1 MNFKTGVLAF
11 FLAYVAFKIFLFLVI
26 PRVFLR
32 HKTSMQGSCFLHN
45 FVKIKSSLL
54 CLIFFVVSNF
64 NVVLG
69 QTKEQQRIEKKMKE
83 LVQNGSILLGSPEK
97 KILFE
102 FNSKERFVPASVL
115 KIAITAA
122 AFDILGK
129 NFRFNTTFY
138 TNKKKELLIQGG
150 GDPFLISEEITKI
163 ARLLKKKGYT
173 RFSAL
178 KLDDSL
184 IITKK
189 VPGLSKSKN
198 AYDAL
203 NGALVVNFN
212 SLFLEK
218 KKNGEIV
225 SAEEWTPL
233 TALAKEKG
241 NFLVAGKKDR
251 INVGDSY
258 ADSLRYTAELFIAI
272 FQKEGIRI
280 TQDSYKK
287 ASLNENWSLILN
299 YKNSRD
305 LKELIP
311 SFLLY
316 SNNYI
321 ANQIYFRIG
330 GEKYGRVYNLEKS
343 NRAMTLYMAQFGANS
358 KNFQILEG
366 SGLSRDNRITGQ
378 IILNILY
385 KISSDYRLFPQEK
398 KIYLKTGTLQGVYN
412 LAGYIPYQGQNYPFC
427 ILINAPKNNRFQ
439 VLEMLKKWLELDKTG

>member
-1 MNFKTGVLAF
+1 MNSKTIALAF
-11 FLAYVAFKIFLFLVI
+11 SLAYTAKNFLFLI
-26 PRVFLR
+26 ILRVFLC
-32 HKTSMQGSCFLHN
+32 HKTQTARSYFLQN
-45 FVKIKSSLL
+45 FIKIKGSFL
-54 CLIFFVVSNF
+54 CLIFFFVANF
-64 NVVLG
+64 NVALG
-69 QTKEQQRIEKKMKE
+69 QNQEQQRIEKKMKE
-83 LVQNGSILLGSPEK
+83 LVQNGAILLGSPKK

-102 FNSKERFVPASVL
+102 FNSKVGFVPASVL
-115 KIAITAA
+115 KIVISAA
-122 AFDILGK
+122 AFDSLGK
-129 NFRFNTTFY
+129 NFRFSTTFY

-163 ARLLKKKGYT
+163 AKLLKQKGYT

-184 IITKK
+184 ITTQK
-189 VPGLSKSKN
+189 VPGLSESKN

-203 NGALVVNFN
+203 SGALVVNFN

-218 KKNGEIV
+218 KKNGEVI

-233 TALAKEKG
+233 TPLAKEKG
-241 NFLVAGKKDR
+241 NFLVAGKKER
-251 INVGDSY
+251 INVGASY
-258 ADSLRYTAELFIAI
+258 SDSLRYTAELFIAI

>member
-138 TNKKKELLIQGG
+138 TNKKKEILIR

-178 KLDDSL
+178 KFDSL

-218 KKNGEIV
+218 ARKMLLVFNQ
-225 SAEEWTPL
+225 SA
-233 TALAKEKG
+233 
-241 NFLVAGKKDR
+241 
-251 INVGDSY
+251 
-258 ADSLRYTAELFIAI
+258 
-272 FQKEGIRI
+272 
-280 TQDSYKK
+280 
-287 ASLNENWSLILN
+287 
-299 YKNSRD
+299 
-305 LKELIP
+305 
-311 SFLLY
+311 
-316 SNNYI
+316 
-321 ANQIYFRIG
+321 
-330 GEKYGRVYNLEKS
+330 
-343 NRAMTLYMAQFGANS
+343 
-358 KNFQILEG
+358 
-366 SGLSRDNRITGQ
+366 
-378 IILNILY
+378 
-385 KISSDYRLFPQEK
+385 
-398 KIYLKTGTLQGVYN
+398 
-412 LAGYIPYQGQNYPFC
+412 
-427 ILINAPKNNRFQ
+427 
-439 VLEMLKKWLELDKTG
+439 

>member
-1 MNFKTGVLAF
+1 MSSKNFI
-11 FLAYVAFKIFLFLVI
+11 KI
-26 PRVFLR
+26 
-32 HKTSMQGSCFLHN
+32 
-45 FVKIKSSLL
+45 VKNSLL
-54 CLIFFVVSNF
+54 WVFIIITT
-64 NVVLG
+64 VLSIG
-69 QTKEQQRIEKKMKE
+69 LAGALEQNQEQQRLAEKME
-83 LVQNGSILLGSPEK
+83 LLIQNGAILLGSPEK

-102 FNSKERFVPASVL
+102 VNSREVFVPASVL
-115 KIAITAA
+115 KVAITAA

-129 NFRFNTTFY
+129 DFRFNTIFY
-138 TNKKKELLIQGG
+138 TNAKKELLIRGG

-163 ARLLKKKGYT
+163 AQLLRQKGYSK
-173 RFSAL
+173 FSAL

-184 IITKK
+184 IANQK

-233 TALAKEKG
+233 TPLAREKG
-241 NFLVAGKKDR
+241 SLLVSGKKER
-251 INVGDSY
+251 INIGSSY
-258 ADSLRYTAELFIAI
+258 QDSLRYTAELFSAI
-272 FQKEGIRI
+272 FQKEGITI
-280 TQDSYKK
+280 EQNAYKK
-287 ASLNENWSLILN
+287 ELLNDDWKPILD
-299 YKNSRD
+299 YKNSRN
-305 LKELIP
+305 LEELIP

-330 GEKYGRVYNLEKS
+330 GEKYGKVYNLEKS
-343 NRAMTLYMAQFGANS
+343 NKAMKHYIAQFGATS

-366 SGLSRDNRITGQ
+366 SGLSRKNGITAQ

-385 KISSDYRLFPQEK
+385 KISLDYSLFPQERQV
-398 KIYLKTGTLQGVYN
+398 YLKTGTLKGVYN
-412 LAGYIPYQGQNYPFC
+412 LAGYIPYRGRNYPFC
-427 ILINAPKNNRFQ
+427 IFINAPENNRLK
-439 VLEMLKKWLELDKTG
+439 VLKLLKEWLMLVDRDRNSS

>member
-1 MNFKTGVLAF
+1 MSSKNFI
-11 FLAYVAFKIFLFLVI
+11 KI
-26 PRVFLR
+26 
-32 HKTSMQGSCFLHN
+32 
-45 FVKIKSSLL
+45 VKNSLL
-54 CLIFFVVSNF
+54 WVFIIITT
-64 NVVLG
+64 VLSIG
-69 QTKEQQRIEKKMKE
+69 LAGALEQNQEQQRLAEKME
-83 LVQNGSILLGSPEK
+83 LLIQNGAILLGSPEK

-102 FNSKERFVPASVL
+102 VNSREVFVPASVL
-115 KIAITAA
+115 KVAITAA

-129 NFRFNTTFY
+129 DFRFNTIFY
-138 TNKKKELLIQGG
+138 TNAKKELLIRGG

-163 ARLLKKKGYT
+163 AQLLRQKGYSK
-173 RFSAL
+173 FSAL

-184 IITKK
+184 IANQK

-233 TALAKEKG
+233 TPLAREKG
-241 NFLVAGKKDR
+241 RLLVSGKKER
-251 INVGDSY
+251 INIGSSY
-258 ADSLRYTAELFIAI
+258 QDSLRYTAELFSAI
-272 FQKEGIRI
+272 FQKEGITI
-280 TQDSYKK
+280 EQNAYKK
-287 ASLNENWSLILN
+287 ELLNDDWKPILD
-299 YKNSRD
+299 YKNSRN
-305 LKELIP
+305 LEELIP

-330 GEKYGRVYNLEKS
+330 GEKYGKVYNLEKS
-343 NRAMTLYMAQFGANS
+343 NKAMKHYIAQFGATS

-366 SGLSRDNRITGQ
+366 SGLSRITAQ

-385 KISSDYRLFPQEK
+385 KISLDYSLFPQERQV
-398 KIYLKTGTLQGVYN
+398 YLKTGTLKGVYN
-412 LAGYIPYQGQNYPFC
+412 LAGYIPYRGRNYPFC
-427 ILINAPKNNRFQ
+427 IFINAPENNRLK
-439 VLEMLKKWLELDKTG
+439 VLKLLKEWLMLVDRDRNSS

>member
-1 MNFKTGVLAF
+1 MSSKNFI
-11 FLAYVAFKIFLFLVI
+11 KI
-26 PRVFLR
+26 
-32 HKTSMQGSCFLHN
+32 
-45 FVKIKSSLL
+45 VKNSLL
-54 CLIFFVVSNF
+54 WVFIIITT
-64 NVVLG
+64 VLSIG
-69 QTKEQQRIEKKMKE
+69 LAGALEQNQEQQRLAEKME
-83 LVQNGSILLGSPEK
+83 LLIQNGAILLGSPEK

-102 FNSKERFVPASVL
+102 VNSREVFVPASVL
-115 KIAITAA
+115 KVAITAA

-129 NFRFNTTFY
+129 DFRFNTIFY
-138 TNKKKELLIQGG
+138 TNAKKELLIRGG

-163 ARLLKKKGYT
+163 AQLLRQKGYSK
-173 RFSAL
+173 FSAL

-184 IITKK
+184 IANQK

-233 TALAKEKG
+233 TPLAREKG
-241 NFLVAGKKDR
+241 RLLVSGKKER
-251 INVGDSY
+251 INIGSSY
-258 ADSLRYTAELFIAI
+258 QDSLRYTAELFSAI
-272 FQKEGIRI
+272 FQKEGITI
-280 TQDSYKK
+280 EQNSYKK
-287 ASLNENWSLILN
+287 ELLNDDWKPILD

-305 LKELIP
+305 LEELIP

-330 GEKYGRVYNLEKS
+330 GEKYGKVYNLEKS
-343 NRAMTLYMAQFGANS
+343 NKAMKHYIAQFGATS

-366 SGLSRDNRITGQ
+366 SGLSRKNGITAQ

-385 KISSDYRLFPQEK
+385 KISLDYSLFPQERQV
-398 KIYLKTGTLQGVYN
+398 YLKTGTLKGVYN
-412 LAGYIPYQGQNYPFC
+412 LAGYIPYRGRNYPFC
-427 ILINAPKNNRFQ
+427 IFINAPENNRLK
-439 VLEMLKKWLELDKTG
+439 VLKLLKEWLMLVDRDRNSS

>member
-189 VPGLSKSKN
+189 FKSKN

-212 SLFLEK
+212 SLFLK
-218 KKNGEIV
+218 K
-225 SAEEWTPL
+225 
-233 TALAKEKG
+233 
-241 NFLVAGKKDR
+241 
-251 INVGDSY
+251 
-258 ADSLRYTAELFIAI
+258 
-272 FQKEGIRI
+272 
-280 TQDSYKK
+280 
-287 ASLNENWSLILN
+287 N
-299 YKNSRD
+299 YKN
-305 LKELIP
+305 
-311 SFLLY
+311 
-316 SNNYI
+316 
-321 ANQIYFRIG
+321 
-330 GEKYGRVYNLEKS
+330 
-343 NRAMTLYMAQFGANS
+343 
-358 KNFQILEG
+358 
-366 SGLSRDNRITGQ
+366 
-378 IILNILY
+378 
-385 KISSDYRLFPQEK
+385 
-398 KIYLKTGTLQGVYN
+398 
-412 LAGYIPYQGQNYPFC
+412 C
-427 ILINAPKNNRFQ
+427 
-439 VLEMLKKWLELDKTG
+439 

>member
-1 MNFKTGVLAF
+1 MSSKNFI
-11 FLAYVAFKIFLFLVI
+11 KI
-26 PRVFLR
+26 
-32 HKTSMQGSCFLHN
+32 
-45 FVKIKSSLL
+45 VKNSLL
-54 CLIFFVVSNF
+54 WVFIIITT
-64 NVVLG
+64 VLSIG
-69 QTKEQQRIEKKMKE
+69 LAGALEQNQEQQRLAEKME
-83 LVQNGSILLGSPEK
+83 LLIQNGAILLGSPEK

-102 FNSKERFVPASVL
+102 VNSREVFVPASVL
-115 KIAITAA
+115 KVAITAA

-129 NFRFNTTFY
+129 DFRFNTIFY
-138 TNKKKELLIQGG
+138 TNAKKELLIRGG

-163 ARLLKKKGYT
+163 AQLLRQKGYSK
-173 RFSAL
+173 FSAL

-184 IITKK
+184 IANQK

-233 TALAKEKG
+233 TPLAREKG
-241 NFLVAGKKDR
+241 RLLVSGKKER
-251 INVGDSY
+251 INIGSSY
-258 ADSLRYTAELFIAI
+258 QDSLRYTAELFSAI
-272 FQKEGIRI
+272 FQKEGITI
-280 TQDSYKK
+280 EQNAYKK
-287 ASLNENWSLILN
+287 ELLNDDWKPILD
-299 YKNSRD
+299 YKNSRN
-305 LKELIP
+305 LEELIP

-330 GEKYGRVYNLEKS
+330 GEKYGKVYNLEKS
-343 NRAMTLYMAQFGANS
+343 NKAMKHYIAQFGATS

-366 SGLSRDNRITGQ
+366 SGLSRKNGITAQ

-385 KISSDYRLFPQEK
+385 KISLDYSLFPQERQV
-398 KIYLKTGTLQGVYN
+398 YLKTGTLKGVYN
-412 LAGYIPYQGQNYPFC
+412 LAGYIPYRGRNYPFC
-427 ILINAPKNNRFQ
+427 IFINAPENNRLK
-439 VLEMLKKWLELDKTG
+439 VLKLLKEWLMLVDRDRNSS